1 MFSSF
6 RRPEY
11 DRARR
16 RLLAASAGVAGV
28 AALAA
33 AGCGSSTNNK
43 GNNAGSNG
51 NAGKGAANG
60 TPGASS
66 GAAQGT
72 AAAAGTPVV
81 GQPKRGGTITVV
93 DALDP
98 QHLDPHTLIT
108 PAIVNFYSLAS
119 NRLLRVQGGSAVQ
132 PTSYTV
138 IPDAATA
145 LPEQPD
151 PLTYV
156 FKLKPG
162 INWQN
167 LPPVAGRPLEAADY
181 KFTIERLG
189 TNKPEFIYR
198 YLTDAIDKVTA
209 TDAQTLT
216 ITTKQP
222 YARLVQTMALPM
234 LSVVAHE
241 VVERDG
247 NLQTTLVGTGPF
259 QLSQW
264 TPKVGAKFV
273 RNPGYFEQG
282 LPYLDEVDYTFISD
296 QSARLSAFLSGQ
308 VDILNSGSTTI
319 TPDNLSQVKS
329 SLANATIEKFSA
341 VGGNEYMFM
350 ADKPPFN
357 DLRVR
362 QAFHYAIDRAKQIQV
377 DAAGDADWR
386 TGPLSSGFTDWTRSK
401 SDIQAD
407 GPLDLK
413 KAKDLLTAAGQ
424 TSFKMN
430 MMAASDVPDEIAWSE
445 FAQQQLK
452 GLGIDVTVQSVPH
465 ADYLNAQ
472 VKRSFDPGQVYAI
485 RAYPDPDDYLYPLFY
500 SQGSKNY
507 ANINDPKLDQL
518 LLAQRQELD
527 AGKRKQILQ
536 QIDHEWINYV
546 YHVYSYTANQYQGFQ
561 ARVKNFQYT
570 ALGELTQLRNTW
582 AG

>member
-6 RRPEY
+6 RRPAY

-33 AGCGSSTNNK
+33 AGCGSSSNNK
-43 GNNAGSNG
+43 SNNAGNS
-51 NAGKGAANG
+51 NAGKSAANG
-60 TPGASS
+60 APGAAS
-66 GAAQGT
+66 GAQGT
-72 AAAAGTPVV
+72 AAAAGTAAA

-222 YARLVQTMALPM
+222 YARLVQ
-234 LSVVAHE
+234 
-241 VVERDG
+241 
-247 NLQTTLVGTGPF
+247 
-259 QLSQW
+259 
-264 TPKVGAKFV
+264 
-273 RNPGYFEQG
+273 
-282 LPYLDEVDYTFISD
+282 
-296 QSARLSAFLSGQ
+296 
-308 VDILNSGSTTI
+308 
-319 TPDNLSQVKS
+319 
-329 SLANATIEKFSA
+329 
-341 VGGNEYMFM
+341 
-350 ADKPPFN
+350 
-357 DLRVR
+357 
-362 QAFHYAIDRAKQIQV
+362 
-377 DAAGDADWR
+377 
-386 TGPLSSGFTDWTRSK
+386 
-401 SDIQAD
+401 
-407 GPLDLK
+407 
-413 KAKDLLTAAGQ
+413 
-424 TSFKMN
+424 
-430 MMAASDVPDEIAWSE
+430 
-445 FAQQQLK
+445 
-452 GLGIDVTVQSVPH
+452 
-465 ADYLNAQ
+465 
-472 VKRSFDPGQVYAI
+472 
-485 RAYPDPDDYLYPLFY
+485 
-500 SQGSKNY
+500 
-507 ANINDPKLDQL
+507 
-518 LLAQRQELD
+518 
-527 AGKRKQILQ
+527 
-536 QIDHEWINYV
+536 
-546 YHVYSYTANQYQGFQ
+546 
-561 ARVKNFQYT
+561 
-570 ALGELTQLRNTW
+570 
-582 AG
+582 